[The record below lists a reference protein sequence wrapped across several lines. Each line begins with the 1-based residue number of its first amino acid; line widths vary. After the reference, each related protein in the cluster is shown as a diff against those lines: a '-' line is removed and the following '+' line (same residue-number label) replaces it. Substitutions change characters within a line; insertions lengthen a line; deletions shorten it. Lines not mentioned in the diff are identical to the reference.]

1 MSNTP
6 IYLDYAASTPVDPRV
21 AARMQECLAS
31 LELQGN
37 PSSLSH
43 RFGRAAREVIE
54 KARAQVASALGAKPV
69 EIIWTSGATES
80 DNLALFGVARYHAD
94 RGKHIV
100 SSKTEHKAVLEPL
113 KKLEKQG
120 FRVTYLK
127 PDQSGVVHP
136 HQVKDAIT
144 PETILVSLMHV
155 NNETGVIQ
163 DVGAVG
169 SICRERNVLF
179 HVDAAQS
186 AGRLLVDVKRMNID
200 LLSCTAHKIYGPKGI
215 GALYTR
221 RDPVIGLEP
230 LIVGGGHEQGLRA
243 GTLATHQ
250 IAGFGLAME
259 LAVAERDAD
268 NKRLATLRNKLW
280 QGLQGISD
288 IDLNGHA
295 LQCVPNI
302 LNVAFNG
309 VEGESLLFALQEL
322 ILSAGAACS
331 TGSDEASYVLRA
343 LGRSDQQAQSSLRF
357 SLGRFTTEQDIDI
370 AIAAV
375 TREVTRLRLLS
386 SGLP

>member
-1 MSNTP
+1 MNDIS

-21 AARMQECLAS
+21 AQFMHECLTAFS
-31 LELQGN
+31 LQGN

-43 RFGRAAREVIE
+43 RFGRAAREVVE
-54 KARAQVASALGAKPV
+54 KARQQVAHAIGAKPIEV
-69 EIIWTSGATES
+69 IWTSGATES

-94 RGKHIV
+94 RGKHII
-100 SSKTEHKAVLEPL
+100 SFKTEHKAVLEPL

-120 FRVTYLK
+120 FHVTYLK
-127 PDQSGVVHP
+127 PDQFGIVHP
-136 HQVKDAIT
+136 QQVQEAST

-155 NNETGVIQ
+155 NNEIGVIQ
-163 DVGAVG
+163 NISEVG
-169 SICRERNVLF
+169 SLCRERNIVF

-186 AGRLLVDVKRMNID
+186 AGRLPIDVKQMNID

-215 GALYTR
+215 GMLYVR
-221 RDPVIGLEP
+221 RNPVLGLEP
-230 LIVGGGHEQGLRA
+230 MIVGGGHELGLRA

-259 LAVAERDAD
+259 LAVAEREAD
-268 NKRLATLRNKLW
+268 NARLMILRNKLW
-280 QGLQGISD
+280 QGLQSIVD
-288 IDLNGHA
+288 IELNGHSTH
-295 LQCVPNI
+295 CVPNI
-302 LNVAFNG
+302 LNVMFDG

-370 AIAAV
+370 AITAV
-375 TREVTRLRLLS
+375 SREVTRLRLLS